1 MLRQIT
7 GRFRFSPRSFSS
19 QFPKAHPDSEDY
31 DIKFK
36 KPEPFVFNELK
47 DAALAKV
54 SEYGWNAEAIEKGLE
69 SLSFEN
75 IAADVTPFSLVE
87 YFLDMKR
94 SDMNKKVAEI
104 ADFEA
109 LRIPQKIRKCCEIRL
124 KSTMEYQENWH
135 QAMRL
140 LASPEN
146 LKASTAQLYELVD
159 DIWFACGDRSLD
171 FNFYSKRMML
181 AGVYT
186 STELFMVQDS
196 SPGFE
201 ETLGFLDRRLSDVGK
216 FGMRTNDL
224 KQFISFGSAQLK
236 GIIKTKMP

>member
-7 GRFRFSPRSFSS
+7 ARFRLSRTFS
-19 QFPKAHPDSEDY
+19 QFPKAHPDSPEY
-31 DIKFK
+31 DIKFE
-36 KPEPFVFNELK
+36 KPEAFVYDELK
-47 DAALAKV
+47 NAALEKV
-54 SEYGWNAEAIEKGLE
+54 SEYGWTTEAIEKGLGG
-69 SLSFEN
+69 LSPER
-75 IAADVTPFSLVE
+75 IRADSNVTPFSLVE
-87 YFLDMKR
+87 YFLEMKR

-135 QAMRL
+135 QAMQL

-146 LKASTAQLYELVD
+146 LKASTAHLYELVD

-201 ETLGFLDRRLSDVGK
+201 ETLGFLDRRLGDVGK
-216 FGMRTNDL
+216 FGMLTNDL

-236 GIIKTKMP
+236 GILKTKIP